1 LILLIY
7 IVKKVIS
14 N

>member
-1 LILLIY
+1 MKLSLIY
-7 IVKKVIS
+7 IVKCTK